1 MENVRRKDVSTF
13 MVNGVEW
20 VRGRSGGISTF
31 ASAIPHGSGR
41 IWRLPAGSSYSDEL
55 HLENNYGDHWSWERA
70 QNMEM
75 ARYHAFLID
84 VGRKFS

>member
-1 MENVRRKDVSTF
+1 MENVRPKDVSTF
-13 MVNGVEW
+13 IVNGVER

-31 ASAIPHGSGR
+31 ASAIPQGSGR

-55 HLENNYGDHWSWERA
+55 HLENNYGDHWSWEPA
-70 QNMEM
+70 QDMEI
-75 ARYHAFLID
+75 ARYRALLLD